1 MPGISAYPERQEKS
15 MPKMTLKQRS
25 LLPLLAVIIGLGF
38 AISSLASYYMSRET
52 IRQSIIGTE
61 LPLTADVI
69 TGEIQKDL
77 VRLVQVSSAMAQEP
91 FVLDWLDQGEPNAA
105 LITRYLKAIQERYNT
120 STAFFASQVSKTYY
134 TEGTTQA
141 LDQNAPADRWFY
153 RFEQSGTPWEI
164 VVDVKRLTMFINYRV
179 AGPDGDFR
187 GVAGVGLTL
196 ERVVDLIDTYQHR
209 YQRNIYFVDA
219 DRRIAMSGERGGPD
233 GQPRGTVLDDISG
246 LEDLNRQLPQLRPG
260 AFAYESQG
268 EQHFIN
274 IRYIPELGWFLMV
287 DKQES
292 GVMAPVR
299 RALWINLLICVSVT
313 GTVLGLVGI
322 ISRRYLQRIES
333 MATHD
338 ALTGLLNRHGFS
350 LLAEQAVAEARRHH
364 SNLCVLILDLDHFK
378 HFNDQHGHL
387 AGDFVLRHFAGL
399 LARQL
404 RQADLVSRWGG
415 EEFVVMFKDTEL
427 ATAASLAERVRA
439 ATEAEL
445 FDFEGD
451 QLQVRVSI
459 GAARL
464 SGTGT
469 LEAVLR
475 DADEALYRAKNSGR
489 NRVCLAKA
497 VSTRHDTSAS

>member
-1 MPGISAYPERQEKS
+1 MPQ
-15 MPKMTLKQRS
+15 MPLKQRS
-25 LLPLLAVIIGLGF
+25 LLPLLALIIGLGF

-105 LITRYLKAIQERYNT
+105 LITRYLQAIQERYNT
-120 STAFFASQVSKTYY
+120 STAFFASQTSQTYY
-134 TEGTTQA
+134 TEGSAQA
-141 LDQNAPADRWFY
+141 LDPNDPADHWFY

-164 VVDVKRLTMFINYRV
+164 VVDVSRLTMFINYRV
-179 AGPDGDFR
+179 TGPDGHFR

-196 ERVVDLIDTYQHR
+196 ERVVDLIDNYQQR
-209 YQRNIYFVDA
+209 YHRNIYFVGT
-219 DRRIAMSGERGGPD
+219 DRRIAMSGERGGPN
-233 GQPRGTVLDDISG
+233 GQPRGTLLDDIPG
-246 LEDLNRQLPQLRPG
+246 LMDLNRQLPQLRPG
-260 AFAYESQG
+260 AFAYESEG

-313 GTVLGLVGI
+313 GTVLALVGI

-338 ALTGLLNRHGFS
+338 ALTGLLNRHGFG
-350 LLAEQAVAEARRHH
+350 LLADQAVTEARRQR
-364 SNLCVLILDLDHFK
+364 SSLCVLILDLDHFK
-378 HFNDQHGHL
+378 HFNDRHGHL
-387 AGDFVLRHFAGL
+387 AGDYVLRHFAGL
-399 LARQL
+399 LAKQV

-415 EEFVVMFKDTEL
+415 EEFVVMFKNTEP
-427 ATAASLAERVRA
+427 ATAASLAERIRT
-439 ATEAEL
+439 ATETEP

-451 QLQVRVSI
+451 LLEVTVSI

-464 SGTGT
+464 STNGT

-489 NRVCLAKA
+489 NRVCLATA
-497 VSTRHDTSAS
+497 ASTGRDYPPS

>member
-1 MPGISAYPERQEKS
+1 MPQLSLRQH
-15 MPKMTLKQRS
+15 S

-38 AISSLASYYMSRET
+38 AISSLASYYTSRET

-69 TGEIQKDL
+69 SGEIQKDL
-77 VRLVQVSSAMAQEP
+77 VRLVQVASAMAEDP
-91 FVLDWLDQGEPNAA
+91 FVLDWLDQGESNPD
-105 LITRYLKAIQERYNT
+105 LISRYLQAIHGRYNT
-120 STAFFASQVSKTYY
+120 SNAFFASKSSQTYY
-134 TEGTTQA
+134 TESSDEPLQPS
-141 LDQNAPADRWFY
+141 DPADRWFY
-153 RFEQSGTPWEI
+153 RFEQSGNPWEI

-179 AGPDGDFR
+179 TGLDGRFR

-219 DRRIAMSGERGGPD
+219 KRHIAMSGDRGGPD
-233 GQPRGTVLDDISG
+233 GQPRGTALDDIPG
-246 LEDLNRQLPQLRPG
+246 LQDLNRQLPQLRPG

-313 GTVLGLVGI
+313 ATVLGLVGI

-338 ALTGLLNRHGFS
+338 ALTGLLNRHGFG
-350 LLAEQAVAEARRHH
+350 LLAEQAIAEAKRHR
-364 SNLCVLILDLDHFK
+364 SNLCLLILDLDHFK
-378 HFNDQHGHL
+378 HFNDKHGHL

-399 LARQL
+399 LAQHV
-404 RQADLVSRWGG
+404 RQADVVSRWGG

-427 ATAASLAERVRA
+427 ATAASLAERIRA
-439 ATEAEL
+439 ATEAES
-445 FDFEGD
+445 FDFEGSR
-451 QLQVRVSI
+451 LEVRVSI
-459 GAARL
+459 GVAPL
-464 SGTGT
+464 TGTGT
-469 LEAVLR
+469 LVAVLS

-489 NRVCLAKA
+489 NRVCLAA
-497 VSTRHDTSAS
+497 GTPTRQDTSAT

>member
-1 MPGISAYPERQEKS
+1 MPQ
-15 MPKMTLKQRS
+15 MPLKQRS
-25 LLPLLAVIIGLGF
+25 FLPLLALIIGLGF

-105 LITRYLKAIQERYNT
+105 LITRYLQAIQERYNT
-120 STAFFASQVSKTYY
+120 STAFFASQASQSYY
-134 TEGTTQA
+134 TEGSTQA
-141 LDQNAPADRWFY
+141 LDPNDPADRWFY
-153 RFEQSGTPWEI
+153 RFEQGGTPWEI
-164 VVDVKRLTMFINYRV
+164 VVDVTRLTMFINYRV
-179 AGPDGDFR
+179 TGPGGHFR

-196 ERVVDLIDTYQHR
+196 ERVVDLIDTYQRR

-219 DRRIAMSGERGGPD
+219 DRRIAMSGERGGPN
-233 GQPRGTVLDDISG
+233 GQPRGTLLDEVTG
-246 LEDLNRQLPQLRPG
+246 LKDLNRQLPQLRPG

-274 IRYIPELGWFLMV
+274 IRYIPELDWFLMV

-313 GTVLGLVGI
+313 GTVLSLVGF

-338 ALTGLLNRHGFS
+338 ALTGLLNRHGFG

-364 SNLCVLILDLDHFK
+364 SSLCVLILDLDHFK
-378 HFNDQHGHL
+378 RFNDEHGHL
-387 AGDFVLRHFAGL
+387 AGDFVLRHFART
-399 LARQL
+399 LARQV

-415 EEFVVMFKDTEL
+415 EEFVLMFKETDL
-427 ATAASLAERVRA
+427 ATTAELAERIRA

-445 FDFEGD
+445 FEFEGSR
-451 QLQVRVSI
+451 LEVRVSI

-464 SGTGT
+464 LEAGT
-469 LEAVLR
+469 LEALLR

-489 NRVCLAKA
+489 NRVCLATAA
-497 VSTRHDTSAS
+497 VSR